1 MRLPALSVLILAM
14 ALPAC
19 GSRDREVTLTR
30 FKDTG
35 AGPNEFTIMPGKPLQ
50 SPEDYA
56 ALPAP
61 TPGGPNLTDQNP
73 LADGVAALGGN
84 PAALNVGPVSARDTA
99 LVSHAG
105 RFGVNP
111 GIRQVLASEDVEV
124 RRRYGRVNILNIG
137 PNDDYN
143 LAYRRQWLNSQAEAQ
158 RLRSLGIATP
168 ASPPPAE

>member
-1 MRLPALSVLILAM
+1 
-14 ALPAC
+14 
-19 GSRDREVTLTR
+19 
-30 FKDTG
+30 
-35 AGPNEFTIMPGKPLQ
+35 MPGKPLQ
-50 SPEDYA
+50 TPEDYA

>member
-50 SPEDYA
+50 TPEDYA